1 MRNTVVIK
9 GNKSGMTVFL
19 DDEIPFEQLL
29 FDVAKKFR
37 DSARF
42 WGSVQMTLTFEGR
55 ELTAKEEYELV
66 NAITENS
73 HIDIL
78 CLLDTNAKR
87 IERCEKALNEK
98 LMELS
103 AQTGQFYRGTLKG
116 GETLESEACV
126 VIIGDV
132 NVGAKVI
139 AKGNVIVLGKLA
151 GTVYAGASGN
161 RDSVIAAME
170 MMPMQLR
177 ICEVSVKHG
186 REKSRKI
193 GHGPMV
199 ARLEGEEISIQAF
212 KKPFLNFF

>member
-1 MRNTVVIK
+1 MRNAVVIK
-9 GNKSGMTVFL
+9 GNRSGMTVFL
-19 DDEIPFEQLL
+19 DKEMPFEDLL
-29 FDVAKKFR
+29 SAVAEKFK

-55 ELTAKEEYELV
+55 ELTAEEEFELV
-66 NAITENS
+66 NVITENS
-73 HIDIL
+73 HIDVL
-78 CLLDTNAKR
+78 CLIDTNANR

-103 AQTGQFYRGTLKG
+103 AQTGQFYRGTLKC
-116 GETLESEACV
+116 GETLESEASV

-132 NVGAKVI
+132 SVGAKVI
-139 AKGNVIVLGKLA
+139 AKGNIIVLGRLS
-151 GTVYAGASGN
+151 GTAYAGVSGN
-161 RDSVIAAME
+161 EDTVIAAME

-177 ICEVSVKHG
+177 ICDAVIRHG
-186 REKSRKI
+186 RDRSRKM

-199 ARLEGEEISIQAF
+199 AKLENGQIELQMF